1 MPVVTLSLKG
11 RALRYLSAREH
22 SRVELERKLRPFEEE
37 PGQIE
42 RVLNELAER
51 NLINE
56 SRVIESVLHR
66 RQDRLGGAR
75 LRHELTRKGI
85 DRDAVDQAIET
96 LKSSELAR
104 ARQVLEKK
112 FGPRASSAGPEERA
126 RQMRFLAS
134 RGFSGEVAQRA
145 AMPRR
150 GSDRPL
156 DD

>member
-1 MPVVTLSLKG
+1 MPAVTLSLKG

-22 SRVELERKLRPFEEE
+22 SRVELERKLRPFENE

-51 NLINE
+51 DLINE

-66 RQDRLGGAR
+66 RQDRIGGAR
-75 LRHELTRKGI
+75 LRNELIRKGI
-85 DRDAVDQAIET
+85 DRDAVDEAIET

-112 FGPRASSAGPEERA
+112 FGPGTSDAGPEERA
-126 RQMRFLAS
+126 RQLRFLAS
-134 RGFSGEVAQRA
+134 RGFSGEVSQRA
-145 AMPRR
+145 ATLRWDGETPV
-150 GSDRPL
+150 DN
-156 DD
+156 